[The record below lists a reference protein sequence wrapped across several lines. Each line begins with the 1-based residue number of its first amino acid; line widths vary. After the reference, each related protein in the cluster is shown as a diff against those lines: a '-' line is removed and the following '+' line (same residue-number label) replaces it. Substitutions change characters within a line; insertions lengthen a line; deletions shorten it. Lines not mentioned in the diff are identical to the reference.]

1 MANKETLEKNNQIAE
16 DLLSFVARGV
26 YHTKIIFVGAY
37 FVDTP
42 ENADGSWVLIDTGLP
57 MSDGKIRRAAKS
69 KYGDKNPSAI
79 ILTHGHFDHAGAA
92 LALAE
97 EWNVPIYAHRLEM
110 PYLTGKSDYPPQDP
124 TVGGAIAFMSRFFPH
139 GSYDFGNRVRALP
152 ENGELAEM
160 PGWKIF
166 HTPGHTAGHVS
177 LWRESDRVLLAGDAL
192 TTMNLDSWISQVT
205 EKQEFCGPPA
215 PFTTDWQAARRS
227 IEFLADLEP
236 DIVGAGHGIPI
247 KDANTAQQLKEL
259 AQNFE
264 PPRKGRY
271 VNTPAVTD
279 ETGVVALPPPTAD
292 TLKVAVGTITA
303 LIVGGIA
310 VTALARR
317 NKQRDDNL

>member
-1 MANKETLEKNNQIAE
+1 MSNSETLEKNNQTAK
-16 DLLSFVARGV
+16 DLLSFVAKGV

-42 ENADGSWVLIDTGLP
+42 ENAEGSWVLIDTGLS
-57 MSDGKIRRAAKS
+57 MSDGKIRQAAKS

-79 ILTHGHFDHAGAA
+79 VLTHGHFDHAGSA

-97 EWNVPIYAHRLEM
+97 EWNVPIYAHYLEM

-152 ENGELAEM
+152 ENGELTEM

-177 LWRESDRVLLAGDAL
+177 LWRESDRTLLAGDAL
-192 TTMNLDSWISQVT
+192 TTMNLDSWFSQVT

-215 PFTTDWQAARRS
+215 PFTSDWQAACRS
-227 IEFLADLEP
+227 VEFLADLEP
-236 DIVGAGHGIPI
+236 KVVGAGHGKPI
-247 KDANTAQQLKEL
+247 SDVDTPQQLKEF
-259 AQNFE
+259 ARNFE

-271 VNTPAVTD
+271 VETPAITD
-279 ETGVVALPPPTAD
+279 ESGVVAVPPPTTDYLKIVAGTVATGVV
-292 TLKVAVGTITA
+292 I
-303 LIVGGIA
+303 
-310 VTALARR
+310 TALARR
-317 NKQRDDNL
+317 NKNQDENL